1 MFVAILYLGVAYH
14 NEFGEWSFAYDKLMQ
29 ITTIDYNAKVWL
41 FLAFLSAFA
50 IKNPNFSSSYMDY
63 GNI

>member
-29 ITTIDYNAKVWL
+29 ITTIDYSAKVWL
-41 FLAFLSAFA
+41 FLAFLLHLL
-50 IKNPNFSSSYMDY
+50 
-63 GNI
+63 